1 MLYLIWLLKN
11 CCSKKNRISAGRLEY
26 EKGMIIIR
34 EYSFNTRR
42 LASIEL

>member
-1 MLYLIWLLKN
+1 MVTEKELLLQ
-11 CCSKKNRISAGRLEY
+11 KKNRIISAGRLEY
-26 EKGMIIIR
+26 EKGYDLLL